1 MGLII
6 ITLTLHRHPVNQNS
20 LLLHLFYSSIINS
33 ESNYRINLAHT
44 TVWRDY

>member
-6 ITLTLHRHPVNQNS
+6 ITLTLHGHTFSKVPPAPPILIPNYQFRIKLRNQFGTS
-20 LLLHLFYSSIINS
+20 
-33 ESNYRINLAHT
+33 